1 MTAKRYTYKL
11 THLINGK
18 KEIHKS
24 SLPYKDINKA
34 YKHFKNIFGNN
45 TFICLE
51 LLNN

>member
-1 MTAKRYTYKL
+1 MRYTYKL

-24 SLPYKDINKA
+24 SLPYKDVNKA
-34 YKHFKNIFGNN
+34 YKYFKNIFGNN

-51 LLNN
+51 ILNN